1 MDGLANS
8 IRGVMNNVDPEM
20 GISGFASMDELTAAE
35 LARPRFNMLLIGT
48 FAGGAMLLAA
58 AGVFSVI
65 SYSVTRRTREM
76 AIRQSLGATRPS
88 IIRQVL
94 WEGFLP
100 AASGIGLGAV
110 ASLAVGGLLQSLVAG
125 VSPRDPLT
133 LSVAVLLIAGVA
145 ASACLAPALRAAT
158 TEPTIA
164 LRGS

>member
-1 MDGLANS
+1 MVG
-8 IRGVMNNVDPEM
+8 RGTRRKPL
-20 GISGFASMDELTAAE
+20 LTASPPAAHDSG
-35 LARPRFNMLLIGT
+35 LNNQDPSRSQISKLIGT
-48 FAGGAMLLAA
+48 FAGCAMLLAE
-58 AGVFSVI
+58 AGVFGVI
-65 SYSVTRRTREM
+65 SYSVTRRTSEM

-125 VSPRDPLT
+125 ISPRDPIT

-145 ASACLAPALRAAT
+145 ASACMAPALRAAT
-158 TEPTIA
+158 TEPTVA
-164 LRGS
+164 LRGG